1 MLLCS
6 IRQEGK
12 QFCKYLAY
20 YASDPDEMMILENMS
35 LVTMRNQKFFSGFH
49 ILRHSVGSK
58 RLILVSKGR
67 YHCRISPSIDS
78 YAHLGVQQ
86 KGRNLDPPEITKNLY
101 SQRSLDILL
110 HFLHYHISSIH
121 APICLHREEFVGPRH
136 WARPNTTF
144 GKPNL
149 SIFYLVDSLMFIYSN

>member
-12 QFCKYLAY
+12 QFRRYLACY
-20 YASDPDEMMILENMS
+20 VSGFNGMMIPKGIT
-35 LVTMRNQKFFSGFH
+35 LVKMREPYFCPGLD

-58 RLILVSKGR
+58 RLNLVSKGR
-67 YHCRISPSIDS
+67 YHCRRSPSIHHHTYLS
-78 YAHLGVQQ
+78 VQK

-101 SQRSLDILL
+101 SQRSLDVLV

-136 WARPNTTF
+136 
-144 GKPNL
+144 
-149 SIFYLVDSLMFIYSN
+149 

>member
-12 QFCKYLAY
+12 RFCRYLAC
-20 YASDPDEMMILENMS
+20 YASDPDEMMIPKGIT
-35 LVTMRNQKFFSGFH
+35 LVTMREPYFSPGFH
-49 ILRHSVGSK
+49 IPRHSVGSK

-67 YHCRISPSIDS
+67 YHCRIYPSIDS

-86 KGRNLDPPEITKNLY
+86 KGRNLDPPEITKTLY

-136 WARPNTTF
+136 
-144 GKPNL
+144 
-149 SIFYLVDSLMFIYSN
+149 